1 MYEAKHIQ
9 LGSSCAMKVM
19 HKKTIE
25 EKMDPVFTALIRQEL
40 GALEMLDHPHL
51 VRVLDLCED
60 EDNIYI
66 ALEMFKDGN
75 LLEVMKSLK
84 ENGKKFTE

>member
-1 MYEAKHIQ
+1 
-9 LGSSCAMKVM
+9 
-19 HKKTIE
+19 
-25 EKMDPVFTALIRQEL
+25 
-40 GALEMLDHPHL
+40 MLDHPHL